1 MKACVHISGW
11 LVLMLML
18 TGCATPYDYTTYR
31 EHHPRSVLVL
41 PPINQST
48 DIRATY
54 GYLSTI
60 TKPIAEMGYYVFPV
74 AVIDQV
80 MKENGLP
87 TAGEMHAVPLDKIHE
102 VIGADAV
109 LYCVIT
115 QYGSKYQIIS
125 STTVV
130 TVEAKLVDVK
140 TGKLLWDGKGNLAQS
155 SSSGNI
161 IVDLIASPINQ
172 AINQSSDQAHGLSAM
187 VNSQLIMTKDRGL
200 LTGPYFPKEN
210 EK

>member
-1 MKACVHISGW
+1 MKTWAHIFGLLGS
-11 LVLMLML
+11 LIMM
-18 TGCATPYDYTTYR
+18 TGCVTPYDYTTYR
-31 EHHPRSVLVL
+31 EHPPRSILVL

-54 GYLSTI
+54 GYLSTV

-74 AVIDQV
+74 GVIDQV

-115 QYGSKYQIIS
+115 QYGSKYQVIS

-140 TGKLLWDGKGNLAQS
+140 TGKLLWAGKGNLAQS

-172 AINQSSDQAHGLSAM
+172 AINQSTDQAHGLSAM
-187 VNSQLIMTKDRGL
+187 VNTQLIMTKDRGL
-200 LTGPYFPKEN
+200 LTGPYFPKE
-210 EK
+210 K